1 MKGAAVPSVLDSL
14 TLSLPDI
21 AELAHVQR
29 PVVSMWRRRYATAA
43 SPFPEAVA
51 TRRDQQRFR
60 ASEVTAWIER
70 SGLGRNPSFAADV
83 AMRAALD
90 EVPGLDADAALD
102 GLTSLLYV
110 KAQTGEF
117 LGALGRA
124 EVLDLAD
131 EVDPDDHL
139 AYSEIEALG
148 DRLGDLCE
156 LADTA
161 ADAAYTPA
169 GALEAVLLDRHRAGR
184 RTLTE
189 SAASEGALDVVG
201 RIVLALTSGR
211 GPLTLANPHADCGD
225 LLVAAV
231 RAGSDANGDHD
242 APACAVPDVRTD
254 PATRLA
260 RRRLGV
266 LGVRVLDLDADDAVG
281 HAVSPGATIVAQL
294 PPVGSP
300 PWSDDD
306 VLRAVETLAVQREPG
321 RFAVVLGP
329 AGALVGAVDGEAEK
343 LRSSL
348 LRNDQVRSVVELPA
362 GLLPGRSRERLAIWV
377 LGDPPADVGLA
388 EQWTTVSDLAGERVT
403 GGALDEGVIDDLVTD
418 VVAAQGT
425 RRDVQGHAF
434 RFTRFAYTS
443 SLVASRSDLSVDF
456 RRLRVGRRDDGGRAA
471 VRAHELA
478 TGLGLA
484 GAESVV
490 PGPGRDPRRETLR
503 SVEARGGVR
512 RISGNRLD
520 PSAIGAV
527 GEVPVVGPAE
537 LTGDVFLGERRM
549 DRLTFSALPAAR
561 YTEPGDVIFCTAPY
575 PAAVVDH
582 VGLSVVEF
590 PAQVLRIDRARA
602 PGLLPHVLAEDIS
615 SQRATAKRWRT
626 WEVREVPE
634 DQVSAL
640 EELLAAVGQRETLV
654 LDEARRL
661 AELRTTLT
669 RGVADALIQL
679 RTVDNA

>member
-1 MKGAAVPSVLDSL
+1 MTPSVLDSL

-21 AELAHVQR
+21 AELARVQR

-43 SPFPEAVA
+43 WPFPEAVV

-83 AMRAALD
+83 ALRAALD
-90 EVPGLDADAALD
+90 EVPGLDADVALD
-102 GLTSLLYV
+102 GLTSLLHL
-110 KAQTGEF
+110 KSQTGEL
-117 LGALGRA
+117 LGALSRA

-148 DRLGDLCE
+148 DRLGVLCE
-156 LADTA
+156 VADTA

-184 RTLTE
+184 KLLTE
-189 SAASEGALDVVG
+189 SAASAGALDVVA
-201 RIVLALTSGR
+201 RIVLVLTSGR
-211 GPLTLANPHADCGD
+211 GPLVLANPYADCGD
-225 LLVAAV
+225 LLVTVVGAV
-231 RAGSDANGDHD
+231 AEASGEHD
-242 APACAVPDVRTD
+242 APTCAVPGTRTD
-254 PATRLA
+254 PAARLA
-260 RRRLGV
+260 RRRLGA
-266 LGVRVLDLDADDAVG
+266 LGVRVVDLDADDAVG
-281 HAVSPGATIVAQL
+281 HAVSSGATIVAQL
-294 PPVGSP
+294 PPVGST
-300 PWSDDD
+300 PWSDDE

-329 AGALVGAVDGEAEK
+329 AGALVGAVEGQAEK
-343 LRSSL
+343 LRSGL
-348 LRNDQVRSVVELPA
+348 LRNGEVRSVVELPA

-388 EQWTTVSDLAGERVT
+388 KQWMTVSDLTGEGAV
-403 GGALDEGVIDDLVTD
+403 GGVLDEGVVDDLVTD
-418 VVAAQGT
+418 VVAAQGVLA
-425 RRDVQGHAF
+425 DVRAHAF

-443 SLVASRSDLSVDF
+443 ELVASRSDLSADF
-456 RRLRVGRRDDGGRAA
+456 RRLRVGQRDDGGRAA

-478 TGLGLA
+478 AGLGLE
-484 GAESVV
+484 GAEFVV
-490 PGPGRDPRRETLR
+490 AGPGRDPRRETLR
-503 SVEARGGVR
+503 SLEVRGGVR

-520 PSAIGAV
+520 PRAVGAV

-537 LTGDVFLGERRM
+537 LTGDVIPGERRM
-549 DRLTFSALPAAR
+549 DRRTFSALSAAR

-575 PAAVVDH
+575 PAAMVDH

-590 PAQVLRIDRARA
+590 PAQVLRIDRAAA
-602 PGLLPHVLAEDIS
+602 PGLVPHVLAEDIT

-640 EELLAAVGQRETLV
+640 EELLAAVGQHEAQV

-669 RGVADALIQL
+669 RGVADASILL